1 MEILNQREKFSMIK
15 KLLLIA
21 TAAFFTLTSEVFAAL
36 PIDESELAE
45 ILINTQTAQKTD
57 QIILVIDHSL
67 SLWNQNPEDGTW
79 SMDFEAYCG
88 YGRNGMSS
96 NRWAGDKTTPI
107 GSFPMLYAFGLVDN
121 PGTPMTYR
129 KITPRS
135 YLSAAQSTYN
145 TWVESSSYVP
155 GEHLIDY
162 YQYKYA
168 MNIGFNYDQN
178 TGRAKEY
185 GRGAA
190 IFLHCK
196 SYDRWWTSGCVS
208 LEEPVMLD
216 LLLKSHDGEY
226 MIIVPNVDYISR
238 Y

>member
-1 MEILNQREKFSMIK
+1 MMK
-15 KLLLIA
+15 KIITITFA
-21 TAAFFTLTSEVFAAL
+21 MFFAFMSKTFAL
-36 PIDESELAE
+36 PVDQSVLAE
-45 ILINTQTAQKTD
+45 IIENTQTAQKTD
-57 QIILVIDHSL
+57 QIILVVDHSL
-67 SLWNQNPEDGTW
+67 SLWNKQDDGHW
-79 SMDFEAYCG
+79 YMDFDTYCG
-88 YGRNGMSS
+88 YGRNGLSRD
-96 NRWAGDKTTPI
+96 RWAGDKTTPI

-121 PGTPMTYR
+121 PGTEMSYR
-129 KITPRS
+129 KITPNS
-135 YLSAAQSTYN
+135 YLSSAQSTYN
-145 TWVESSSYVP
+145 TWVESSYYVP

-168 MNIGFNYDQN
+168 MNIGYNIN
-178 TGRAKEY
+178 PVRY

-208 LEEPVMLD
+208 VEEDIMLD

-226 MIIVPNVDYISR
+226 MIIVPSVDDVYS